1 MQLYLRHH
9 DQLCD
14 GIAFFFTAKQLAE
27 FIATTR
33 SMWVGRTKGLIL
45 VEKQGKVQKN
55 SKISFSVFA
64 YAGYYILLVNS
75 NLFYGIVFVGAIYY
89 QLVIL

>member
-1 MQLYLRHH
+1 MSDL
-9 DQLCD
+9 
-14 GIAFFFTAKQLAE
+14 IALFFAAKQLAK

-33 SMWVGRTKGLIL
+33 SMWVGRTKGLVW
-45 VEKQGKVQKN
+45 VEKQGKVQK
-55 SKISFSVFA
+55 SLKISFSVFA

-75 NLFYGIVFVGAIYY
+75 NLFFGIVFIGAVDY